1 LCNIFI
7 EFGAPMKLG
16 RLITMCLNE
25 SCSKVH
31 IVKHLYD
38 AFSIQNGMEQGD
50 GFQLYFRMQH

>member
-1 LCNIFI
+1 
-7 EFGAPMKLG
+7 MKLG